1 MFFPLA
7 FDCGHP
13 HQDSIEYL
21 AIIVMYPV
29 GPQKFSCA
37 VLALTA
43 ALGFAPLVPGTLVS
57 ISLR

>member
-1 MFFPLA
+1 MFFSLA

-13 HQDSIEYL
+13 HQDSMEYW